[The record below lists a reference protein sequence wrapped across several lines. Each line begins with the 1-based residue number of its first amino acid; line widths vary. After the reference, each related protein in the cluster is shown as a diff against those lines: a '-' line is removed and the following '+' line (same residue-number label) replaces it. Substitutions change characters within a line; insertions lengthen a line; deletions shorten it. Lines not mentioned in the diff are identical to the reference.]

1 MSNLVQNQNQ
11 TFQTPMLGMV
21 TMDPQPD
28 TVPAQIYGSST
39 AIIVA
44 GVAVKLVTTQAGP
57 NIIVD
62 ATTSASDGPIF
73 GVIPYNARKN
83 SYAAF
88 DSVEVVGRGGI
99 LMLKTSA
106 AVQRGRAVSC
116 TNPLVATNDPTVA
129 SDFTVN
135 NYILGT
141 SLGYAAAANALI
153 KVQVQPGIV
162 SSTGVISVTP

>member
-28 TVPAQIYGSST
+28 TVPAQLYGSST
-39 AIIVA
+39 AIVTA
-44 GVAVKLVTTQAGP
+44 GTVVKLVPTQAGP

-73 GVIPYNARKN
+73 GVIPYNSRKN
-83 SYAAF
+83 VYSPQ
-88 DSVEVVGRGGI
+88 DSLEVVGRGGI
-99 LMLKTSA
+99 LMLKSSA
-106 AVQRGRAVSC
+106 AIQRGRALSA
-116 TNPLVATNDPTVA
+116 TNALVATNDPTVA
-129 SDFTVN
+129 SDFTVGS
-135 NYILGT
+135 YILGT
-141 SLGYAAAANALI
+141 SLGVASAANLLL

-162 SSTGVISVTP
+162 SATGVISVTP